1 MIIMIPDSGSMYG
14 DWPVPV
20 IPWIPVR
27 LQNIIMVV
35 KMLKMELFHH
45 FYVDHCRFHTTVM
58 VMIYFKWEDDECLCL
73 GTINLP
79 GYECARAVRL

>member
-1 MIIMIPDSGSMYG
+1 MWAACTSSAEEQLGHE
-14 DWPVPV
+14 
-20 IPWIPVR
+20 IPV
-27 LQNIIMVV
+27 LVCHIIMVV